1 MNKVQLVKPKNI
13 PEKITN
19 LKMILLFFFKVKLF
33 IKISVKKLKIW
44 NFFKKLYF
52 AKKFKFISF

>member
-19 LKMILLFFFKVKLF
+19 LKMILLFFLKLNYL
-33 IKISVKKLKIW
+33 LK
-44 NFFKKLYF
+44 
-52 AKKFKFISF
+52 